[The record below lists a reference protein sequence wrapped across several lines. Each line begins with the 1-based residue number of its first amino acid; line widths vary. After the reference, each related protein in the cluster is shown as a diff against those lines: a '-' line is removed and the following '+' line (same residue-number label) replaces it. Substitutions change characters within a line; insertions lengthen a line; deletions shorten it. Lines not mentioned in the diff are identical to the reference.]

1 MAFKSDE
8 LDYINSLL
16 KKPLKKEEKNLKV
29 DSLKKEPTKIKEV
42 TTTTESKINSSI
54 AEKLNLIKKEAK
66 ISRCLVHVRIEEPLT
81 KWIEDLSKQ
90 LEISFSKTINLVL
103 KFAYENY
110 QKNNTK

>member
-1 MAFKSDE
+1 MTFKSTE

-16 KKPLKKEEKNLKV
+16 KKPLKKEEKNLKAN
-29 DSLKKEPTKIKEV
+29 SLKQEQTKIDEQ
-42 TTTTESKINSSI
+42 TTTKTNIKTTIEKKIN
-54 AEKLNLIKKEAK
+54 LDHKEDRVT
-66 ISRCLVHVRIEEPLT
+66 RCLVHVRIDEPLT
-81 KWIEDLSKQ
+81 KWIQDLSKH